1 VFRDRDG
8 WLKPHQ
14 RIAVLR
20 RLAALMEGRRE
31 HLALQI
37 AREGGK
43 PLPDAI
49 VETTRAIDGVHN
61 AADELRNFAG
71 REIPMGLSAAAEN
84 RWAFTTREP
93 IGVVAAISAFNHPL
107 NLIVHQVAPAI
118 AVGCPVIVKPAT
130 TTPLSCLDLV
140 ALVHEAGLP
149 EPWCQS
155 FVPEGNELAERLAT
169 DRRVA
174 FLSFIGSARVGWSL
188 HAKLAHG
195 ARSALEHGGAA
206 PAIVDRSADLGK
218 VIEPIVK
225 GGYYH
230 AGQVCVSTQ
239 RIFVHGD
246 IADDFTQRLVARVE
260 TLRTA
265 DPVLKDTE
273 VGPLILP
280 READRVAEWVEEAVK
295 GGATLATGGRRLSE
309 TTLQP
314 AVLLDPG
321 RREDIHAGDLRP
333 GGRGVSLRQS
343 RRGDRAG
350 QRPAHGLPGQRLRAG
365 HRRRDARG
373 RSSGRLGRH
382 DQRSHRVPDR
392 LDAFRRPPR
401 IRLRHRRHPL
411 HDARPGTGEDDPDAA
426 ELRREEGEP
435 VHVLKVAI
443 AGFGGVGRA
452 TADLVLSRRD
462 RYRRLYGADVRL
474 VAVCGSTSGL
484 ADAGGLAPHRLGM
497 LEPGLTGPDFIAA
510 SGAAVLVEA
519 GPSDYRRA
527 SRGLPISAPPCR
539 AVSTRS

>member
-1 VFRDRDG
+1 MMLEVVQAFDRTPIAEIDADDAAVLERKLQAAERVFRDRDG

-20 RLAALMEGRRE
+20 RLAALMEERRE

-61 AADELRNFAG
+61 AADELRTFAG
-71 REIPMGLSAAAEN
+71 REIPVGLSAAAEN

-118 AVGCPVIVKPAT
+118 AVGCPVIVKPAS

-155 FVPEGNELAERLAT
+155 FVPEGNDLAEALAT

-188 HAKLAHG
+188 HAKLAPG
-195 ARSALEHGGAA
+195 TRSALEHGGAA
-206 PAIVDRSADLGK
+206 PAIVDRSADLGR

-246 IADDFTQRLVARVE
+246 IADDFTQRLVARVD

-265 DPVLKDTE
+265 DPVQKDTE

-280 READRVAEWVEEAVK
+280 READRVAEWVEEAVE

-309 TTLQP
+309 TTLEP
-314 AVLLDPG
+314 AVLLDPAADTKISTQEIFG
-321 RREDIHAGDLRP
+321 PVVAVYRYRDLDEAIARANALPTAFQASVFAQDIDVAMRT
-333 GGRGVSLRQS
+333 
-343 RRGDRAG
+343 A
-350 QRPAHGLPGQRLRAG
+350 
-365 HRRRDARG
+365 
-373 RSSGRLGRH
+373 
-382 DQRSHRVPDR
+382 DR
-392 LDAFRRPPR
+392 LDASAVMINDPTAFRTDWMPFAG
-401 IRLRHRRHPL
+401 RRESGY
-411 HDARPGTGEDDPDAA
+411 GTGGIPYTMHDLAQEKMI
-426 ELRREEGEP
+426 LMRR
-435 VHVLKVAI
+435 
-443 AGFGGVGRA
+443 
-452 TADLVLSRRD
+452 S
-462 RYRRLYGADVRL
+462 
-474 VAVCGSTSGL
+474 
-484 ADAGGLAPHRLGM
+484 
-497 LEPGLTGPDFIAA
+497 
-510 SGAAVLVEA
+510 
-519 GPSDYRRA
+519 
-527 SRGLPISAPPCR
+527 
-539 AVSTRS
+539 